1 MPIEK
6 ISNAFVRTV
15 ENHEVSI
22 LRDGENVVLRL
33 QSGEQLTF
41 TPGDLREIVD
51 EFAKAPRKPRGRTSA
66 LLSRRTARPLGP
78 ASRPDA

>member
-51 EFAKAPRKPRGRTSA
+51 EFAKAPRKPRGPNK
-66 LLSRRTARPLGP
+66 RTAVTQNGQ
-78 ASRPDA
+78 ATGSRVAA

>member
-41 TPGDLREIVD
+41 TAEDLREIVK
-51 EFAKAPRKPRGRTSA
+51 EFAKAPRQTRGPRKARATQNGQATE
-66 LLSRRTARPLGP
+66 SRVA
-78 ASRPDA
+78 A